1 MKDINKKKDPNS
13 ILNLSIFSSNLLQ
26 KEKDE
31 IMNNIINYLSDDYV
45 LFRDFN
51 DKILTDEMDNNFTKF
66 ISDFSSIFNMSL
78 SLKKKFSQKNDLRI
92 SLDFLRWLKNLKINK
107 LTALFKLTGLSKSI
121 ILSYFFIKKKI
132 SCKRFTKLVNIEY
145 YYQQKKW
152 GKVDEHNQSNLFFL
166 EAVENIECF
175 LKLTKRV

>member
-78 SLKKKFSQKNDLRI
+78 SLKRNFP
-92 SLDFLRWLKNLKINK
+92 
-107 LTALFKLTGLSKSI
+107 
-121 ILSYFFIKKKI
+121 
-132 SCKRFTKLVNIEY
+132 KRMTYV
-145 YYQQKKW
+145 
-152 GKVDEHNQSNLFFL
+152 
-166 EAVENIECF
+166 
-175 LKLTKRV
+175 

>member
-1 MKDINKKKDPNS
+1 
-13 ILNLSIFSSNLLQ
+13 
-26 KEKDE
+26 
-31 IMNNIINYLSDDYV
+31 MNNIINYLSDDYV

-121 ILSYFFIKKKI
+121 ILSYFFIKK
-132 SCKRFTKLVNIEY
+132 N
-145 YYQQKKW
+145 
-152 GKVDEHNQSNLFFL
+152 
-166 EAVENIECF
+166 
-175 LKLTKRV
+175 